1 MHFQLQERRVI
12 DARLSSIRKASQGG
26 AVENKVDVA
35 ETITDEEVRSACD
48 LILGSKHFVKAHRM
62 QRLLRFLIEQALAGK
77 NGNTSEY
84 VIGIEVFDRN
94 PKDYVSE
101 DPAVRVQV
109 GRLRQRLASYYREQV
124 PCDGI
129 MISIP
134 VGKHMPVF
142 HRMSRPERNSTQ
154 SGCLVI
160 RPIRHIAE
168 SGEGQSFASG
178 LYEELLN
185 QLYFSFGEILT
196 RATLPMAS
204 ISRNDAHQ
212 IDMQTKLHH
221 LIEGSVR
228 VDSERIRASIRL
240 VDFSLSRITWARHFD
255 RSVQFGIREQEEL
268 ATSICDALKEVVH
281 RFQAPRTPSGKLSQC

>member
-1 MHFQLQERRVI
+1 M
-12 DARLSSIRKASQGG
+12 
-26 AVENKVDVA
+26 ENKVDVA
-35 ETITDEEVRSACD
+35 ETITDEEVRTACD
-48 LILGSKHFVKAHRM
+48 LILSSKHFVKAHRM

-109 GRLRQRLASYYREQV
+109 GRLRQRLASYYMEHAPR
-124 PCDGI
+124 DGI
-129 MISIP
+129 RISIP
-134 VGKHMPVF
+134 VGQHMPVL
-142 HRMSRPERNSTQ
+142 HRISRSELNSTQ

-185 QLYFSFGEILT
+185 QLYFSFGDVLT

-204 ISRNDAHQ
+204 ISRSDAHQ
-212 IDMQTKLHH
+212 SDMQAKLHH

-281 RFQAPRTPSGKLSQC
+281 RFQAPSATPGRLSRC